1 MKKSLMTG
9 ALIAVIAIST
19 FVAHKESMKLADM
32 RADEIYSETLAQA
45 TRAIPRSSAQRIVNT
60 TKEKQFLS
68 KFVEQEFKGKSFAET
83 TIKGKF
89 AVVYVDEFSKDGTPI
104 VDENGED
111 IKKLYLST
119 PTEFYRV
126 ENIAHPVTESLNGV
140 EVELTGFLSSSR
152 DENGEKKFVV
162 NIHEDT
168 IRSLGSRSKKPT
180 KDWSKAD
187 ERGGGSC
194 GGNYCAFVVL
204 IDTTNGN
211 TYFDLP
217 TPQEMHD
224 MVFVNPGRIKQ
235 NFYEQSYGQMT
246 YGGTVTNTWFQ
257 IPVAD
262 IPTLTTSVP
271 AQVQQYIT
279 DNNIDMSDYDQLIY
293 VIHEPLYAG
302 AFSSIGPINQVIN
315 GQVYSLARTVVRMLY
330 YFNPTTILAAN
341 GNITYWER
349 QWIHETGH
357 ALGAN
362 HDNAAACEHGPT
374 SLPSECIIVGYGNVY
389 STMGWSTLGSHFSFF
404 KKREIGWIT
413 DSNIVSGQS
422 GGNFTLSHIEA
433 ANPKIVTSS
442 QSWDTPTQGTYYFEA
457 RKPVGFD
464 SIPPQQSRRI
474 SLNFEG
480 PFVYRELP
488 GGFPLLTDVSPAANS
503 TIATT
508 STDTSKK
515 DVVLKDGEVLSSTGH
530 GIQFTG
536 AYNPVPPA
544 LATLAGPTVGV
555 ITSPITASCALQP
568 FKLFHFY
575 ESSTNITKG
584 QLPKQSWPQTPF
596 VPDLSQVKNFATDN
610 TNPNAT
616 IALNLDYRIFNDDSV
631 ACGATQIERSISLD
645 GQLIEGPTLSPLEP
659 WSFSNASN
667 QLAVSGYN
675 LSYGQHT
682 ITLVLT
688 KQNDG
693 STITQDFLFNVIPI

>member
-45 TRAIPRSSAQRIVNT
+45 TRAIPRSTAQRVVNT
-60 TKEKQFLS
+60 QKEKEFLAGYV
-68 KFVEQEFKGKSFAET
+68 KQEFKGETFTET
-83 TIKGKF
+83 TIKGKL
-89 AVVYVDEFSKDGTPI
+89 AVVYQDDFSEHGTPI

-119 PTEFYRV
+119 PTEFYRL
-126 ENIAHPVTESLNGV
+126 ENLAHPVTEGLNGI
-140 EVELTGFLSSSR
+140 EVELTGFLSSNR
-152 DENGEKKFVV
+152 DESGEKKFIV
-162 NIHEDT
+162 NIQEDK
-168 IRSLGSRSKKPT
+168 IRGLESRSKKPA
-180 KDWSKAD
+180 KDWGKID
-187 ERGGGSC
+187 ERGGAC
-194 GGNYCAFVVL
+194 GGNYCALVVL
-204 IDTTNGN
+204 IDTTNN
-211 TYFDLP
+211 SPYFDLP
-217 TPQEMHD
+217 TPQEMYD

-246 YGGTVTNTWFQ
+246 YGGTVTNAWLQLSTSE
-257 IPVAD
+257 VAALMSG
-262 IPTLTTSVP
+262 TN
-271 AQVQQYIT
+271 AQVEQYIIN
-279 DNNIDMSDYDQLIY
+279 NNIDMNDYDQVIY
-293 VIHEPLYAG
+293 VVQDPLYYG
-302 AFSSIGPINQVIN
+302 AISSIGPINQIIN
-315 GQVYSLARTVVRMLY
+315 GQTYSLARTIVRMGW
-330 YFNPTTILAAN
+330 YFTPPTILAAN

-374 SLPSECIIVGYGNVY
+374 SLPSECIIVAYGNGY

-413 DSNIVSGQS
+413 DSNIVSGQN
-422 GGNFTLSHIEA
+422 GGNFVLKPIEL
-433 ANPKIVTSS
+433 ANPQIIASS
-442 QSWDTPTQGTYYFEA
+442 QSWNIPTQGTYYFEA
-457 RKPVGFD
+457 RKPIGFD
-464 SIPPQQSRRI
+464 SISSPQPRGTRF
-474 SLNFEG
+474 NFEG
-480 PFVYRELP
+480 AFVYRELP
-488 GGFPLLTDVSPAANS
+488 EGFPVLTDVSPAAS
-503 TIATT
+503 SAIATT
-508 STDTSKK
+508 STDTSKR
-515 DVVLKDGEVLSSTGH
+515 DVVLKNGEVLSSTGH
-530 GIQFTG
+530 GMEFAG
-536 AYNPVPPA
+536 VYNPVPPA

-667 QLAVSGYN
+667 QLTVSGYN